1 VSDLT
6 IKPTAKFL
14 KAGTVVSVL
23 VVLALEI
30 ECLTSWKEE
39 VDKVGAWL
47 MILPALLLL
56 WPAARAMRRQLTTI
70 TLTADRLRLETGAI
84 SKTTRTVQ
92 LSKLQDVRV
101 DQGLMQRI
109 FGVGDLSIETAGQS
123 SRESIHNVDNPHALA
138 DEIMNRAQKGATS
151 G

>member
-1 VSDLT
+1 MSDLT

-14 KAGTVVSVL
+14 KAGTVVTVL
-23 VVLALEI
+23 VVLALET
-30 ECLTSWKEE
+30 ECLMSWNDNH
-39 VDKVGAWL
+39 VVGAWV

>member
-1 VSDLT
+1 VSDVT

-14 KAGTVVSVL
+14 KAGTVVTVL
-23 VVLALEI
+23 VVLALET
-30 ECLTSWKEE
+30 ECLMSWNDNQ
-39 VDKVGAWL
+39 VGGAWV

-70 TLTADRLRLETGAI
+70 TLTADRLRLETGAL

-101 DQGLMQRI
+101 DQGLMQRM
-109 FGVGDLSIETAGQS
+109 FGVGDLSIETAGQA

-138 DEIMNRAQKGATS
+138 DEIMNRAQKGATL